1 MNNSMP
7 QDSNNLPVQDQL
19 DDSPVYQS
27 STSRATVIYDDPSV
41 DVNDLAEEEV
51 VTESDELPPLDD
63 LELTTEDSDQPT
75 QAFSE
80 QFQEHF
86 GMSVEEARDLITT
99 LQQEVA
105 ARQVNAQKFELS
117 AAWNVPIGEVEQR
130 LAVVSRMWSQL
141 PDDKKAAYDNPKGA
155 MALYE
160 RYTQQRGLKGIQSS
174 SKQPAVQSKYL
185 YTQKQIDQMDQATY
199 EREQKR
205 IFLAYAQGKVK
216 K

>member
-1 MNNSMP
+1 MSNLMP
-7 QDSNNLPVQDQL
+7 QDSNNLPVQDQQDEPL
-19 DDSPVYQS
+19 VVQGVS
-27 STSRATVIYDDPSV
+27 SRATMLYDDPAI
-41 DVNDLAEEEV
+41 DENDLSEEEV

-63 LELTTEDSDQPT
+63 LELSTEDTEPT

-86 GMSVEEARDLITT
+86 GMSVDEARELITT

-130 LAVVSRMWSQL
+130 LAVVSRMWAQL

-155 MALYE
+155 IALYE
-160 RYTQQRGLKGIQSS
+160 RYTQKRGLKGIQTSN
-174 SKQPAVQSKYL
+174 KQAPVESKYL
-185 YTQKQIDQMDQATY
+185 YTQKQIDRMDQATY
-199 EREQKR
+199 EREQQR
-205 IFLAYAQGKVK
+205 IMLAYAQGRVK